1 MFISLK
7 NHNLIIILFIFFIL
21 IGCQLQE
28 PNKNHGIIFLENR
41 SEKLTVNKTNKNDVI
56 KAIGYPHSQSI
67 NNKNEWIYI
76 ERILS
81 KGEYYKL
88 GQNILKA
95 NNILILEFDKYG
107 ILSNKTLLN
116 KNDIQKIRFSKKITK
131 NDLGEKS
138 FVEKFLQSVK
148 AKMYSNRDK

>member
-76 ERILS
+76 ERIFS

-116 KNDIQKIRFSKKITK
+116 KNDIQKIRFSKK
-131 NDLGEKS
+131 L
-138 FVEKFLQSVK
+138 L
-148 AKMYSNRDK
+148 KMI